1 MAARIFAGFSGLARK
16 PQKTP
21 KHMAARVFAGFS
33 GLADGHKRRFEIRRA
48 DAKTVEEGSPGKTQW
63 NSKIA
68 PKKQKSHLAPTAQK
82 HMAARVFAGF
92 FRSMEQQIMP
102 NEEKRH
108 FAGGAKPPQTPP
120 LNKRSCNEA
129 RL

>member
-1 MAARIFAGFSGLARK
+1 MAARVFAGFSGLARR
-16 PQKTP
+16 QQTTP
-21 KHMAARVFAGFS
+21 MHMAARVFAGFS
-33 GLADGHKRRFEIRRA
+33 GLANGHKRRFEIRRA

-92 FRSMEQQIMP
+92 F
-102 NEEKRH
+102 H
-108 FAGGAKPPQTPP
+108 LAGKLHTPFQVKKY
-120 LNKRSCNEA
+120 L
-129 RL
+129 